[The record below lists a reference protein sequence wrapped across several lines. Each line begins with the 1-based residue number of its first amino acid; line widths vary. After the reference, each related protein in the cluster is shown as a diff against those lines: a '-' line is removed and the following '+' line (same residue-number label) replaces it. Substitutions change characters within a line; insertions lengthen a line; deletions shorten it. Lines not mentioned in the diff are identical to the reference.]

1 MATTNFGALTTEQ
14 KTVWERE
21 VWKNGRNA
29 NFFSRFVGGSDAM
42 VHRITELTKDE
53 RGTRAVMTLVADLEG
68 DGVAGDNE
76 LEGNEEAI
84 RAFDKVIQIDQ
95 MRHANKSKGRM
106 AEQGSVVNF
115 RQQSRDVLAHWIG
128 DRLTQQMFLLLAGEP
143 LTQNTDGTARVG
155 SQFSQLAYASD
166 YTVPSANRG
175 FNWDASASP
184 QIEADD
190 TTSITSADGATWS
203 MLVQMKAKA
212 QEQLI
217 KPIRMTGELA
227 GMETYHMFVTPQV
240 MAQLKQ
246 DSDFLANLRDA
257 MPRTPNHPLF
267 KGANTYYVDG
277 ISIYVHNHVPH
288 SATWGGGAVPGA
300 AVLMCGAQALGF
312 ADIGIGEWVEKTF
325 DYDSKPGIAYSKIC
339 GLLKPQFRSDVTGV
353 DEDFGVIRV
362 NVYNG

>member
-1 MATTNFGALTTEQ
+1 VATTNFSALTTEQ
-14 KTVWERE
+14 KTVWERD

-29 NFFSRFVGGSDAM
+29 NFFSKFVGGSDAM
-42 VHRITELTKDE
+42 VHRVTELTRDE

-84 RAFDKVIQIDQ
+84 RAFDKVINIDQ
-95 MRHANKSKGRM
+95 MRHANKSKGRL
-106 AEQGSVVNF
+106 AEQSSVVNF

-128 DRLTQQMFLLLAGEP
+128 DRLTQQMFLLLSGEA
-143 LTQNTDGTARVG
+143 LTQNTNGTARTG
-155 SQFSQLAYASD
+155 SQFAELSYAAA
-166 YTVPSANRG
+166 VAPSANRG
-175 FNWDASASP
+175 FNWDNTTTDTL
-184 QIEADD
+184 IADN
-190 TTSITSADGATWS
+190 TATIAATDLANWE
-203 MLVQMKAKA
+203 MLINMKAKA
-212 QEQLI
+212 QEQLL
-217 KPIRMTGELA
+217 KPIRMTGDMA
-227 GMETYHMFVTPQV
+227 GMEVYNVFVTPNV
-240 MAQLKQ
+240 MKQLKT
-246 DSDFLANLRDA
+246 DTNFLTNLREA

-277 ISIYVHNHVPH
+277 MAIHVHNHVYH
-288 SATWGGGAVPGA
+288 ASDWGAGGNVPGA

-312 ADIGIGEWVEKTF
+312 ADIGVGEWVEKTF

-353 DEDFGVIRV
+353 DEDFGVMRV